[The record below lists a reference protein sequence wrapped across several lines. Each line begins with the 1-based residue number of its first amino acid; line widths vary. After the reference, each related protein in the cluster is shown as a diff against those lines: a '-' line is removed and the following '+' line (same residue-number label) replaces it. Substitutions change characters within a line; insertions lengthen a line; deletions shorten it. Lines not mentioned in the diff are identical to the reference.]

1 MARREDLFDES
12 MRLGHSAAWDLQW
25 DRAIEFYNKALAE
38 SPEHPSAL
46 LSLGL
51 ALFETNQFKKALA
64 VYHKAATVDP
74 HDPIPTEKCA
84 DIFERLEQIDD
95 SIEKRQETAKI
106 YLDRKDAQKAI
117 ENWTHIARLR
127 PEFLDARSR
136 LALTYERMGRSKEA
150 VHEYLAVASIFQ
162 SGGKIDGAIEAVQRA
177 LRISP
182 GHNKATKALR
192 SVQRGQPLPAPE
204 QPLGATAPL
213 RIDKVRD
220 YLKPTGKEALKDE
233 VELADPEVS
242 AQQQAL
248 TILAGMLF
256 DEPDGG
262 EAEKPDAPK
271 IMSLARG
278 RLGGKNSTVGQ
289 PQMYRYLGNAI
300 DLQTRG
306 NEKQA
311 VREYKRAIEAGLTHP
326 AANYT
331 LGLLLKNL
339 EDYDEAQKYL
349 LAALGHP
356 ELDLG
361 TNLVLGR
368 LARMR
373 DDLPEAARH
382 LIQALKLADALS
394 VDQSQSAQLNRLYD
408 TILASQ
414 SEVEEDELA
423 NIVENTL
430 KFLSG
435 PNWFKILKDAR
446 EKLDGQ
452 RPERTIVPIA
462 EMFSVGGTE
471 RILQA
476 MDRIDDLVAKKL
488 YITAMEETMLAI
500 EYAPTYLTLHLRLGQ
515 ILVESGNVEAGLE
528 KLHIVAKTHLIRGEI
543 PQAADAYNEI
553 LRVAPINTPARSRLI
568 ELLALQDRNDEALE
582 QYLELTEIYRQ
593 MAEIDAAR
601 TALTNALRL
610 AQNTSVSFE
619 WSLKLLHQI
628 GDIDLSRLDWRR
640 ALLVYEQIRTIDP
653 GDEKARGNVI
663 DLNLRLGQEDQAA
676 SELDSYL
683 EYLVQNDRGAEA
695 LNLLEDLTREHP
707 GKQALHA
714 RLAEAYRAA
723 DRKADAIAQY
733 DALGEIQLDAGNIQE
748 AIQTVKTIIDLEPPD
763 IEGYHELLK
772 SLKGAL

>member
-1 MARREDLFDES
+1 
-12 MRLGHSAAWDLQW
+12 
-25 DRAIEFYNKALAE
+25 
-38 SPEHPSAL
+38 
-46 LSLGL
+46 
-51 ALFETNQFKKALA
+51 
-64 VYHKAATVDP
+64 
-74 HDPIPTEKCA
+74 
-84 DIFERLEQIDD
+84 
-95 SIEKRQETAKI
+95 
-106 YLDRKDAQKAI
+106 
-117 ENWTHIARLR
+117 
-127 PEFLDARSR
+127 
-136 LALTYERMGRSKEA
+136 
-150 VHEYLAVASIFQ
+150 
-162 SGGKIDGAIEAVQRA
+162 
-177 LRISP
+177 
-182 GHNKATKALR
+182 
-192 SVQRGQPLPAPE
+192 
-204 QPLGATAPL
+204 
-213 RIDKVRD
+213 
-220 YLKPTGKEALKDE
+220 
-233 VELADPEVS
+233 
-242 AQQQAL
+242 
-248 TILAGMLF
+248 
-256 DEPDGG
+256 
-262 EAEKPDAPK
+262 
-271 IMSLARG
+271 
-278 RLGGKNSTVGQ
+278 
-289 PQMYRYLGNAI
+289 
-300 DLQTRG
+300 
-306 NEKQA
+306 
-311 VREYKRAIEAGLTHP
+311 
-326 AANYT
+326 
-331 LGLLLKNL
+331 
-339 EDYDEAQKYL
+339 
-349 LAALGHP
+349 
-356 ELDLG
+356 
-361 TNLVLGR
+361 
-368 LARMR
+368 
-373 DDLPEAARH
+373 
-382 LIQALKLADALS
+382 
-394 VDQSQSAQLNRLYD
+394 LNRLYD

-471 RILQA
+471 RVLQA
-476 MDRIDDLVAKKL
+476 MDRIDDFVAKKL

-528 KLHIVAKTHLIRGEI
+528 KLHIVAKAHLIRGEI
-543 PQAADAYNEI
+543 PQATDTYKEI
-553 LRVAPINTPARSRLI
+553 LRIAPINTPARSRLI

-582 QYLELTEIYRQ
+582 QYLELTEIFRQ

-640 ALLVYEQIRTIDP
+640 ALLIYEQIRTIDP
-653 GDEKARGNVI
+653 GDEKARGNAI

-683 EYLVQNDRGAEA
+683 EYLVKNDRGAEA

-763 IEGYHELLK
+763 IEGYHELLN
-772 SLKGAL
+772 SLKGAS